1 MATYRVSVGNREYV
15 VDVTDSEVIVDGKP
29 IQASLT
35 PLNHG
40 GLVLLRKEN
49 RTREL
54 HVLPQ
59 GNSGFAVMVNGRH
72 LIAQVER
79 GNGKTKK
86 RGEQAAQ
93 GAISAPMPGMVVDVL
108 VKEGQQVASGEPLVI
123 LESMKMQ
130 MQLRSPFS
138 GQVCKV
144 AVCSKSQVEKGMLLV
159 QVAGD

>member
-1 MATYRVSVGNREYV
+1 MATYRVNVGNREYV
-15 VDVTDSEVIVDGKP
+15 VDVTGDQVAVDGKP

-35 PLNHG
+35 SLNNG
-40 GLVLLRKEN
+40 GLVLLRNEN
-49 RTREL
+49 RAREL

-59 GNSGFAVMVNGRH
+59 GNSAYAVMVNGRH

-79 GNGKTKK
+79 GNGKQKK
-86 RGEQAAQ
+86 RAEQADQ
-93 GAISAPMPGMVVDVL
+93 GAVSAPMPGMVVDVL
-108 VKEGQQVASGEPLVI
+108 VKEGQRVNSGEPLII

-138 GQVCKV
+138 GEVAKV
-144 AVCSKSQVEKGMLLV
+144 AVSNQTQVEKGMLLV